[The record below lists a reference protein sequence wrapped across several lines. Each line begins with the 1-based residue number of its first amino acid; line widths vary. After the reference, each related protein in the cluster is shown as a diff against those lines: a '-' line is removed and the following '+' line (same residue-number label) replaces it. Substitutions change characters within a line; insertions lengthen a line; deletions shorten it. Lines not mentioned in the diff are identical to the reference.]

1 MTTTTGNPGIS
12 TGPAKAPATE
22 PQGPQASGGSRG
34 SPPWASTAS
43 TEAEAKA
50 ATLVE
55 ALPWLDRFHGQ
66 TVVIKYG
73 GNAMTDDALRA
84 GFAQDVVF
92 LRYAG
97 LHPVVVHGGGPQI
110 SAHLARLGVPSTFTA
125 GLRVTTP
132 ETMDVV
138 RMVLTG
144 QVNRDV
150 VGLINR
156 HGPFA
161 VGMSGE
167 DANMFIAGKRHAVVD
182 GTPVDIGLVG
192 EIESVDPAAIHALI
206 SDGRIPVVSSVARG
220 SGGEVYNVNADTAA
234 AALAVALG
242 AAKLVVLTD
251 VAGLFANWPE
261 DGDSAGQPRDV
272 ISQLTATGLERLL
285 PGLSSGMIPKM
296 EACLRAVRGGV
307 PQAHVLDGRLPHA
320 VLLEIFTDSGIGT
333 MVVPDGAAR

>member
-1 MTTTTGNPGIS
+1 MTATRSNPGTRPTAGIGG
-12 TGPAKAPATE
+12 GPGVAPS
-22 PQGPQASGGSRG
+22 QASGGSRG
-34 SPPWASTAS
+34 SPPWASTA
-43 TEAEAKA
+43 KA
-50 ATLVE
+50 AVLIE
-55 ALPWLDRFHGQ
+55 ALPWLDRFHGK

-73 GNAMTDDALRA
+73 GHAMTDAALGA
-84 GFAQDVVF
+84 AFAQDVVF

-97 LHPVVVHGGGPQI
+97 LRPVVVHGGGPQI

-161 VGMSGE
+161 VGLSGE
-167 DANMFIAGKRHAVVD
+167 DANMFTARRRHALVD

-192 EIESVDPAAIHALI
+192 EIETVDPAAVRALI
-206 SDGRIPVVSSVARG
+206 ADGRIPVVSSVARG
-220 SGGEVYNVNADTAA
+220 AGGEVYNVNADTAA

-251 VAGLFANWPE
+251 VEGLYADWPV
-261 DGDSAGQPRDV
+261 DADPARQPRDV
-272 ISQLTATGLERLL
+272 ISRLTATGLERLL

-333 MVVPDGAAR
+333 MVVPDGAIS

>member
-1 MTTTTGNPGIS
+1 
-12 TGPAKAPATE
+12 
-22 PQGPQASGGSRG
+22 
-34 SPPWASTAS
+34 
-43 TEAEAKA
+43 
-50 ATLVE
+50 
-55 ALPWLDRFHGQ
+55 
-66 TVVIKYG
+66 
-73 GNAMTDDALRA
+73 MTDDALRA
-84 GFAQDVVF
+84 GFAQDLVF

-97 LHPVVVHGGGPQI
+97 LRPVVVHGGGPQI

-125 GLRVTTP
+125 GLRVTPP
-132 ETMDVV
+132 EIMTVV

-167 DANMFIAGKRHAVVD
+167 DANMFTARKRHALVD

-192 EIESVDPAAIHALI
+192 EIESVDPAAVHALI

-220 SGGEVYNVNADTAA
+220 TGGEVYNVNADTAA

-251 VAGLFANWPE
+251 VAGLFANWPG
-261 DGDSAGQPRDV
+261 DGDSAGQPQAV

-333 MVVPDGAAR
+333 MVVPDGDS

>member
-1 MTTTTGNPGIS
+1 MTTTASAQPAPVPGP
-12 TGPAKAPATE
+12 TGPQVT
-22 PQGPQASGGSRG
+22 GGSRPSEARG
-34 SPPWASTAS
+34 CPSGDGVSPWASA
-43 TEAEAKA
+43 AKA
-50 ATLVE
+50 AVLIE
-55 ALPWLDRFHGQ
+55 ALPWLNRFHGQ

-73 GNAMTDDALRA
+73 GHAMTDDSLREA
-84 GFAQDVVF
+84 FAQDVVF

-97 LHPVVVHGGGPQI
+97 LRPVVVHGGGPQI
-110 SAHLARLGVPSTFTA
+110 SAQLARLGLESTFTA

-150 VGLINR
+150 VGLINQ

-167 DANMFIAGKRHAVVD
+167 DANMFTARKRHAVVD

-192 EIESVDPAAIHALI
+192 EIETVDPAAVRALI
-206 SDGRIPVVSSVARG
+206 ADGRIPVVSSVARG
-220 SGGEVYNVNADTAA
+220 TGGEVYNVNADTAA

-251 VAGLFANWPE
+251 VEGLYANWPG
-261 DGDSAGQPRDV
+261 DGDGAGQPGDV
-272 ISQLTATGLERLL
+272 ISLLTATGLERLL
-285 PGLSSGMIPKM
+285 PGLASGMIPKM
-296 EACLRAVRGGV
+296 EACLHAVRGGV
-307 PQAHVLDGRLPHA
+307 PQAHVLDGRLPHS

-333 MVVPDGAAR
+333 MVVPDGASA